1 MPRHNPSLVGAKLSH
16 QSARTPRSQASKPT
30 PRQARR
36 PATEP
41 SNRRA
46 RRNKFVTFYRGGH
59 LRSGFQLR
67 LRHPARKLLPAR
79 KLARSSQRAS
89 RKARFP
95 TCAASMRAGCSS
107 RSLGPETAS
116 CEGGCPR
123 DARSR
128 SRGARQAWA
137 QHERQRE
144 RIRLKRLIP
153 HSTPYSHRLLSRKR
167 RPRRGRQRRP
177 PPTARPRRCG
187 PSAGCEGS
195 PQEAAALQ
203 SRRRWHHLGG
213 R

>member
-36 PATEP
+36 PAPEP

-79 KLARSSQRAS
+79 KLTRSSQRAS
-89 RKARFP
+89 RRARFP
-95 TCAASMRAGCSS
+95 TCEASIRAGCSS

-116 CEGGCPR
+116 YEGRRPR

-137 QHERQRE
+137 RRERQRE
-144 RIRLKRLIP
+144 HILQKAAHP
-153 HSTPYSHRLLSRKR
+153 AQH
-167 RPRRGRQRRP
+167 
-177 PPTARPRRCG
+177 AAF
-187 PSAGCEGS
+187 PSIAF
-195 PQEAAALQ
+195 
-203 SRRRWHHLGG
+203 
-213 R
+213 

>member
-16 QSARTPRSQASKPT
+16 QSTRTPRSQASKPT
-30 PRQARR
+30 PRQARH
-36 PATEP
+36 PAPEP

-59 LRSGFQLR
+59 LRGGFQLR

-79 KLARSSQRAS
+79 KLTRSNQR
-89 RKARFP
+89 
-95 TCAASMRAGCSS
+95 AASMRAGCSS
-107 RSLGPETAS
+107 RSFGPETAS
-116 CEGGCPR
+116 YEVRRPR

-128 SRGARQAWA
+128 GKGARQAWA
-137 QHERQRE
+137 QRERQRE
-144 RIRLKRLIP
+144 HIKQKRLIP
-153 HSTPYSHRLLSRKR
+153 HNTPYSHRLLSRKR

-187 PSAGCEGS
+187 PGAGCEGS
-195 PQEAAALQ
+195 PQEAAASR
-203 SRRRWHHLGG
+203 SRRRWHHPGG

>member
-1 MPRHNPSLVGAKLSH
+1 MPRRNPSLVGAKLSH

-30 PRQARR
+30 PRQTRR

-46 RRNKFVTFYRGGH
+46 RRNKFVTFYRGWH

-116 CEGGCPR
+116 CEGRCPR

-144 RIRLKRLIP
+144 RIQLKRLIQ
-153 HSTPYSHRLLSRKR
+153 HGTPYSHRLLSRKR

-187 PSAGCEGS
+187 PDAGCEGS

-203 SRRRWHHLGG
+203 SRRQWRHLGG

>member
-1 MPRHNPSLVGAKLSH
+1 MPRRNPSLVGAKLSH

-79 KLARSSQRAS
+79 KLARSNQRAS

-95 TCAASMRAGCSS
+95 TCEASMRAGCSF

-116 CEGGCPR
+116 YQVRRSPRCAISSAGARAARCAHRSMGACSSAVRRAREPVLNRVQDRAAIAHRQGRRPR

-128 SRGARQAWA
+128 SRGARQA
-137 QHERQRE
+137 
-144 RIRLKRLIP
+144 
-153 HSTPYSHRLLSRKR
+153 
-167 RPRRGRQRRP
+167 
-177 PPTARPRRCG
+177 
-187 PSAGCEGS
+187 
-195 PQEAAALQ
+195 
-203 SRRRWHHLGG
+203 
-213 R
+213 